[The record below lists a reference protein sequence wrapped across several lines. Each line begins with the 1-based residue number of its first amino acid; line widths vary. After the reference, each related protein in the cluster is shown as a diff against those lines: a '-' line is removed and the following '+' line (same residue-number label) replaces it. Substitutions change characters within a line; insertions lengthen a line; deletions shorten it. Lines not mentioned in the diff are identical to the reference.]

1 MKEEEIENLTDS
13 SAKVIPLAVNEVIT
27 QIMQSVSGEHNILV
41 YSDTESF
48 GKIYSDCCKKR
59 LADNDIVIL
68 LTFYETPE
76 KVKLRLGNAGI
87 DTEQSLKEGSMIIAD
102 AAKEIF
108 GENKN
113 LLQFLLNIERH
124 IKRVG
129 EGCISVIVSMGA
141 FFLYEKEE
149 EVQEYE
155 GLLDLCKIRNWKVLC
170 CYHRG
175 DFNRLSEAQMQ
186 GLLDRH
192 NKKIFSA

>member
-1 MKEEEIENLTDS
+1 
-13 SAKVIPLAVNEVIT
+13 
-27 QIMQSVSGEHNILV
+27 LV
-41 YSDTESF
+41 YSDADAF
-48 GKIYSDCCKKR
+48 GNIYSDCCKKR
-59 LADNDIVIL
+59 LAENDIVIL
-68 LTFYETPE
+68 LTFYENAE

-87 DTEQSLKEGSMIIAD
+87 DVDKHLKEGSLIIAD

-113 LLQFLLNIERH
+113 LLQFLLNVERH
-124 IKRVG
+124 VKRVG
-129 EGCISVIVSMGA
+129 KGCISVIVSMGV

-149 EVQEYE
+149 EMLEYE
-155 GLLDLCKIRNWKVLC
+155 GLLDLSKIRNWKVLC

-175 DFNRLSEAQMQ
+175 DFKRLSEAQMQ